1 MTKESHFLLI
11 GGGLASAFT
20 ADTLRREGETAKIV
34 ILSAEDSLPYYRPQ
48 LPRAF
53 PLGERKKEQLL
64 IFDAN
69 YFQKNDIEVLVN
81 TKALAVDSK
90 RKIVKTDH
98 AGNFHFMKLL
108 IATGCIPKIINIP
121 GAELPGVYY
130 LRTFN
135 DIEVMID
142 AIQEAKKAIIYGN
155 SFITIELASSLS
167 KKGIKVTVI
176 APEFNVSNF
185 KVSSEIAGFLEEN
198 GVQTI
203 LGEKLRKIN
212 GSNRVRSI
220 ETNKGKKLSCDFI
233 VVDMGLK
240 PNIGFLKGSGI
251 KVDEGIVVNQYM
263 QTNIPDIY
271 AAGDVVKFFDPI
283 YETFRKTAYGD
294 TAIKQGKIV
303 AVNMLGAKHYNRTA
317 SYLFFNAF
325 DTTVVI
331 IGDAKDSDEC
341 LRRGS
346 SREKNFGY
354 LCLKDNILHGVVF
367 IGRPITEIK
376 AAESLIVNHVNL
388 KAVKDNLV
396 DISFQIEPLAI
407 QTLLTLQGGG
417 ALGAFECGVVKA
429 MEEAGIYPDIV
440 AGISI
445 GAFNAAIIASNPKQA
460 SAALEGFWNELALET
475 PETSDEQMRR
485 ILSSLQV
492 IVWGSPLFFHPRWMM
507 QDLNETAFNWTSFY
521 DPTAIKKLLCKYVNC
536 KKLKKSPVRLLV
548 MAVNVETAA
557 FETFD
562 SFTDEITPEH
572 ILASGSLPPA
582 FPWTTIKGNH
592 YWDGGIVTNTPLDSA
607 IEICGSTSKKVYIV
621 DLYPRN
627 RCLPQNMIEVLSRKD
642 EILFSE
648 KIRKDLLVRE
658 LVNSFKQ
665 LIRLILKFCEPDL
678 VHEITQLPVF
688 IQTMGD
694 PGVLSVT
701 RFVREVDKD
710 GLYSWDSDFSR
721 KTIEDH
727 KVKGYEAAKKI
738 LSKEHARNR

>member
-1 MTKESHFLLI
+1 MIKESHFLLI

-48 LPRAF
+48 LPKVF

-64 IFDAN
+64 VFDES
-69 YFQKNDIEVLVN
+69 YYQKNDIEVIVN
-81 TKALAVDSK
+81 TKALAIDSK

-108 IATGCIPKIINIP
+108 IATGCIPKKINIP
-121 GAELPGVYY
+121 GAKLPGVYY
-130 LRTFN
+130 LRTLN
-135 DIEVMID
+135 DVFAMIQD
-142 AIQEAKKAIIYGN
+142 IQKAKKAIIYGN

-167 KKGIKVTVI
+167 KKGINVTVI

-233 VVDMGLK
+233 VVEMGLK
-240 PNIGFLKGSGI
+240 PNIDFLKGSGI
-251 KVDEGIVVNQYM
+251 DVDDGSIVVNQYM
-263 QTNIPDIY
+263 QTNLADIF

-283 YETFRKTAYGD
+283 YGKFRKTAYGD

-346 SREKNFGY
+346 SREKNFGN
-354 LCLKDNILHGVVF
+354 LCFKKNILQGVVF

-429 MEEAGIYPDIV
+429 MEESGIYPDIV

-460 SAALEGFWNELALET
+460 SAALEAFWNELALET
-475 PETSDEQMRR
+475 PEASDEQMRR
-485 ILSSLQV
+485 LLSSWQV
-492 IVWGSPLFFHPRWMM
+492 IVWGSPLFFHPRWMR
-507 QDLNETAFNWTSFY
+507 QDLSEIAFNSTSFY
-521 DPTAIKKLLCKYVNC
+521 DPTAIKKLLCKYVNF

-562 SFTDEITPEH
+562 SFTDEITADH

-592 YWDGGIVTNTPLDSA
+592 YWDGGIVTNTPLDTA

-658 LVNSFKQ
+658 LVNNFKQ
-665 LIRLILKFCEPDL
+665 LIRMILKFCEPAL
-678 VHEITQLPVF
+678 ASEITQLPIF

-721 KTIEDH
+721 KTIEEH

-738 LSKEHARNR
+738 LTKLK